1 MNSVILCEG
10 KTDAILISYYLIS
23 TCNWEYA
30 NKGPAGLDIAVENPN
45 IEVNWYKKNEDYL
58 LIFGVG
64 GKDNFENI
72 YNKFVKDPILNYD
85 EVGNFSKLV
94 IIRDKDENDTQYLVE
109 LNNQITGFD
118 SENQKWKNCTY
129 IDNFSME
136 QNIDVLT
143 IIIPDDG
150 QGALE
155 NVLLSSLAE
164 DDYDENIVMRSSQF
178 IDGFEGSADKYIYS
192 KRLKIKAKLGTTLAV
207 IFPDRVF
214 TEIDKFLLS
223 VNWNKYKIISDCFGL
238 LKKI

>member
-10 KTDAILISYYLIS
+10 KTDAILISYYLIN
-23 TCNWEYA
+23 TCNWKYT
-30 NKGPAGLDIAVENPN
+30 NKGPAGLDIVAENPN
-45 IEVNWYKKNEDYL
+45 TEVNWYRKNGDYL
-58 LIFGVG
+58 LMLGVG

-85 EVGNFSKLV
+85 ETGKFSKLV
-94 IIRDKDENDTQYLVE
+94 IIRDKDENETQDLVE
-109 LNNQITGFD
+109 LNNEITGFD
-118 SENQKWKNCTY
+118 SENQKWKSCTY
-129 IDNFSME
+129 TDNFSIE
-136 QNIDVLT
+136 QTIDILT

-164 DDYDENIVMRSSQF
+164 NDYDKNVVMRSSQF
-178 IDGFEGSADKYIYS
+178 IDDFENSADKYIYS

-223 VNWNKYKIISDCFGL
+223 VDWNKYKTINDCFSL